1 MVKNILITGGS
12 GFIGSNLV
20 RYFVNN
26 YKSYNIYNLDCL
38 TYAGNSSNLK
48 DLELIDN
55 YHFINEDI
63 TNTKNI
69 ISY

>member
-20 RYFVNN
+20 RCFVV
-26 YKSYNIYNLDCL
+26 YKNNIYNLDCL

-55 YHFINEDI
+55 YHLLTRILQTLKILFQP
-63 TNTKNI
+63 
-69 ISY
+69 